1 MILRLFQVASVIF
14 KVDTTNADEM
24 ATGERA
30 KYLLTLTLTSS
41 TDVSVDIK
49 LPYDTTA
56 LFTVSG
62 IEIENQGENL
72 ILQEPLP
79 KPVFMAAENNA
90 GNNRVLWSL
99 GMISHTSSASTEP
112 YPDDLVI
119 RAVIQAQD
127 HPNLAESSIHRLNFS
142 AVCNET
148 LQYVVQKPVTMR
160 SGGTKFVKVD
170 LRLNSTFQNT
180 QDSLYIEG

>member
-1 MILRLFQVASVIF
+1 
-14 KVDTTNADEM
+14 M
-24 ATGERA
+24 AAGERI
-30 KYLLTLTLTSS
+30 KYLLTLTITSS

-49 LPYDTTA
+49 LPYNTTS

-62 IEIENQGENL
+62 VEIESQGTNL

-90 GNNRVLWSL
+90 GNNRVIWLL
-99 GMISHTSSASTEP
+99 GTIDRVVVAAESFQ
-112 YPDDLVI
+112 DDLVI

-127 HPNLAESSIHRLNFS
+127 HPSLSKNSTHWLNFA
-142 AVCNET
+142 AVYDGA

-160 SGGTKFVKVD
+160 SSDIKFVKVD
-170 LRLNSTFQNT
+170 LRLNSTFQSS

>member
-62 IEIENQGENL
+62 IEIENQGKNL

-112 YPDDLVI
+112 YPD
-119 RAVIQAQD
+119 AQD

-148 LQYVVQKPVTMR
+148 LQFVVQKPVTMR